1 MRHLIYVHTAGG
13 FDWGWDSFVALGTLL
28 LAISTGVLAWITRA
42 VATKTGLVASKTQ
55 ELAQETKQLA
65 VETKQMAL
73 ATASEVAAQH
83 RPILVT
89 QPGRLLPT
97 VRAALAQAGN
107 VDLSERP
114 CGFNHNHQ
122 LWVALYNSG
131 PGPALDIKALLDER
145 EGAPRAAS
153 PWDSGALPSG
163 GVARVFFDGTTP
175 PQTTVMVT
183 VSYRDIADKAYT
195 SNILLERVG
204 PFSGPTAELRVKDV
218 RVEIG

>member
-1 MRHLIYVHTAGG
+1 MCVIYVHTPDG
-13 FDWGWDSFVALGTLL
+13 FGWGWDTFVALGTLL
-28 LAISTGVLAWITRA
+28 LAISTGTLAWITRA

-114 CGFNHNHQ
+114 CGFNHNNQ

-131 PGPALDIKALLDER
+131 PGPALDIKALLDEH

-163 GVARVFFDGTTP
+163 GVAQIFFDSATP
-175 PQTTVMVT
+175 PQTTVT
-183 VSYRDIADKAYT
+183 ISVSYRDVGNKMYR
-195 SNILLERVG
+195 SSILLERVG
-204 PFSGPTAELRVKDV
+204 PFSGPAAELRVKDV
-218 RVEIG
+218 KVEAD

>member
-1 MRHLIYVHTAGG
+1 MNVIYVHTADG
-13 FDWGWDSFVALGTLL
+13 FDWGWNTFVALGTLL

-42 VATKTGLVASKTQ
+42 VATKTGLVANKTH

-65 VETKQMAL
+65 VETKRMAS

-89 QPGRLLPT
+89 QPGRLLPA
-97 VRAALAQAGN
+97 VRAALAQAGRI
-107 VDLSERP
+107 DRSERP
-114 CGFNHNHQ
+114 CGFNRNDQ

-131 PGPALDIKALLDER
+131 PGPALDIKALLDEH
-145 EGAPRAAS
+145 EGAPRTAS

-163 GVARVFFDGTTP
+163 GVARIFFDATTP
-175 PQTTVMVT
+175 PQTTVIIT
-183 VSYRDIADKAYT
+183 VNYRDIADKVYT
-195 SNILLERVG
+195 SSIVLERVG

-218 RVEIG
+218 KVEIG